1 VSKIFGSPALRS
13 TDHYAFGAVSDWIH
27 TNIGGLS
34 PAEPGWKRVKI
45 APIPGGNITSANSK
59 YISRCGEVSVRWY
72 FEFNEDAIS
81 AHGNGFHLEVQLP
94 PNTRATVTVPSG
106 RGDGG
111 VETSDPVDV
120 GSGYHEWFV
129 PGYSEP

>member
-1 VSKIFGSPALRS
+1 
-13 TDHYAFGAVSDWIH
+13 
-27 TNIGGLS
+27 
-34 PAEPGWKRVKI
+34 VKI

-111 VETSDPVDV
+111 VETSDPVHV